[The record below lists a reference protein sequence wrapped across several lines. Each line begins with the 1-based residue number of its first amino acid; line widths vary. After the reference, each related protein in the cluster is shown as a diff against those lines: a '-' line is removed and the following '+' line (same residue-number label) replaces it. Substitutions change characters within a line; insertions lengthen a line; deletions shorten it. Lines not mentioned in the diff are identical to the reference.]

1 MAKNDFYAIL
11 NVSVTFKDINM
22 KLSMVFSPYIAGRE
36 DLDFL
41 LSV

>member
-11 NVSVTFKDINM
+11 NVSVTFKDINL
-22 KLSMVFSPYIAGRE
+22 KLSMVLSPYVACRE
-36 DLDFL
+36 DLDYL